1 MVHTDCGAYGG
12 LAQAFGGDAR
22 KEAEHHERELHLAA
36 ASVLQAIPNVQ
47 VETYFVDFEG
57 VWEVELP
64 GIT

>member
-1 MVHTDCGAYGG
+1 
-12 LAQAFGGDAR
+12 
-22 KEAEHHERELHLAA
+22 
-36 ASVLQAIPNVQ
+36 VLQAIPNVQ